1 MKITFDKEA
10 FIDAI
15 KWTYGILGTK
25 DDGAT
30 VRMQVVDKGKV
41 RFSSVS
47 QGNERTIVV
56 EALIE
61 DPFMI
66 TNSDTG
72 EEEYGSIELVASAL
86 KKVPSQIT
94 SDKVVLTY
102 NTNKSKTQ
110 VLADVGLKLRLPIMS
125 SQDWPVTSTEKM
137 NKVGDV
143 STADLFNTIDLMSSI
158 PTSTMDKTLGALACI
173 DFRPYEDDPDNKMI
187 LMAID
192 GYVMST
198 RLLAYDKADGFETVD
213 GSKWF
218 IIPLSDIKAMSDV
231 DKTGSVSIY
240 TDDASILFAFDDN
253 RTSKVNKL
261 TKNHIEDYSKLVFDD
276 KDESFDVKY
285 DDLFDAIN
293 RFGGWS
299 KEELVY
305 MDLVDDDGW
314 KLKIHNVT
322 NTWNSVVQVTN
333 VDVTDEY
340 HVVFSY
346 DMIYKPLK
354 SMNRPVIR
362 YRFSRIED
370 GKEDYNYGIVW
381 DQLKTDGKVDDTVY
395 IMSLPEKKVLETK

>member
-1 MKITFDKEA
+1 MKITFDKED
-10 FIDAI
+10 FINAI

-30 VRMQVVDKGKV
+30 VRMQVVDKGRV

-47 QGNERTIVV
+47 QGDERTIVV
-56 EALIE
+56 DASIE
-61 DPFMI
+61 DPFTI
-66 TNSDTG
+66 TNSETG

-94 SDKVVLTY
+94 SDKAVLTY
-102 NTNKSKTQ
+102 DTKKSNTQ
-110 VLADVGLKLRLPIMS
+110 VFADVGLKLRLPIMS

-173 DFRPYEDDPDNKMI
+173 DFRPYEEDPDNSMI
-187 LMAID
+187 LMVID
-192 GYVMST
+192 GFVMST
-198 RLLAYDKADGFETVD
+198 RLLAYDKADGFEEVN

-218 IIPLSDIKAMSDV
+218 MIPLSDIKAMSDV

-240 TDDASILFAFDDN
+240 TDDNSILFSFDDD

-261 TKNHIEDYSKLVFDD
+261 TQNHIDDYSRLVF
-276 KDESFDVKY
+276 KDRKESFDVKY

-305 MDLVDDDGW
+305 MDLVNDEGW
-314 KLKIHNVT
+314 TLKIHNSK
-322 NTWNSVVQVTN
+322 NTWNSIVPVTN
-333 VDVTDEY
+333 VNVTDEY

-362 YRFSRIED
+362 YRFSRVEE
-370 GKEDYNYGIVW
+370 GKEDYVYGIVW
-381 DQLKTDGKVDDTVY
+381 DQLKTDGQVDDTVY
-395 IMSLPEKKVLETK
+395 IMSLPEKEVLEDE

>member
-1 MKITFDKEA
+1 MKITFDKED
-10 FIDAI
+10 FINAI

-30 VRMQVVDKGKV
+30 VRMQVVDKGRV

-56 EALIE
+56 DASIE
-61 DPFMI
+61 DPFTI

-102 NTNKSKTQ
+102 DTKKSNTQ
-110 VLADVGLKLRLPIMS
+110 VFANVGLKLRLPIMS

-158 PTSTMDKTLGALACI
+158 PTSTMDKTLGALSCI
-173 DFRPYEDDPDNKMI
+173 DFRPYEEDPDNSMI
-187 LMAID
+187 LMVID
-192 GYVMST
+192 GFVMST
-198 RLLAYDKADGFETVD
+198 RLLAYDKADGFEEVND
-213 GSKWF
+213 SKWF
-218 IIPLSDIKAMSDV
+218 MIPLSDIKAMSDV

-240 TDDASILFAFDDN
+240 TDDKSILFSFDDD

-261 TKNHIEDYSKLVFDD
+261 TQNHIDDYSRLVF
-276 KDESFDVKY
+276 KDRKESFDVNY

-314 KLKIHNVT
+314 TLKIHNAK
-322 NTWNSVVQVTN
+322 NTWDSIVPVTN
-333 VDVTDEY
+333 VNVTDEY

-362 YRFSRIED
+362 YRFSRVEE
-370 GKEDYNYGIVW
+370 GKEDYVYGIVW
-381 DQLKTDGKVDDTVY
+381 DQLKTDGQVDDTVY
-395 IMSLPEKKVLETK
+395 IMSLPEKEVLEDE